1 MRKPPCCLPPSALGV
16 LSIVGLFLAHDFIHL
31 QITAGGDVTSANR
44 AGAAVEYIAVHPNAS
59 IAEDVVSIE
68 HSPDLAKI
76 TVALRPDARCRRPFL
91 RGRLSGPA
99 VVVVKDWRYSYSNV
113 FHKHGREDGKTTN
126 NDNATFVVE
135 ATYPTPP
142 VVGTYFLELIVVFCE
157 NFLMFP
163 PSMIPTN
170 ASSSMGD
177 QREREVVWN
186 NSYNFAQTCTED
198 AARRQLSSPNA
209 TITVLA
215 TTLSEGG
222 TPPGFWIH
230 KHDTMIK
237 PLFTRYQLASC
248 YRKETPDCLP
258 PITSVDP
265 FREYYFESSEQ
276 ATSSSTSTGTAES
289 SSNII
294 ICVVGSSHA
303 RNMAQ
308 RLTEAVDVTQRM
320 NVAIQ
325 YHDFRMPY
333 QVTSNAVRSMI
344 SDNGCQRLI
353 ISVGQW
359 AAGKRF
365 KVNGDGPYTLARF
378 HDEYRQMA
386 RRLYDAFPTLP
397 TVYRSINYN
406 PLGGLIGACPP
417 TDWRSPAVIDGYNAA
432 IRHVVEELHNHTAMN
447 NTISGGG
454 GKGGANHVVQFVDTD
469 FLVGPM
475 WDAASDWCH
484 LDTPLVLLQGVY
496 IVQKALLLGTQE
508 FVRDT

>member
-1 MRKPPCCLPPSALGV
+1 V
-16 LSIVGLFLAHDFIHL
+16 LSIVGLFIAHNLIHQL
-31 QITAGGDVTSANR
+31 ITAVGDVTLANHR
-44 AGAAVEYIAVHPNAS
+44 AGGGAAVEYIVVHPNAS
-59 IAEDVVSIE
+59 IVEDVVSIE
-68 HSPDLAKI
+68 HDPDHTKI
-76 TVALRPDARCRRPFL
+76 SVVLRHDARCRRPFL

-99 VVVVKDWRYSYSNV
+99 MVVVKDWRYRDD
-113 FHKHGREDGKTTN
+113 KKTTN

-142 VVGTYFLELIVVFCE
+142 EVGTYFLELIVVFCE
-157 NFLMFP
+157 NILIFTP

-170 ASSSMGD
+170 NASSSSMGD
-177 QREREVVWN
+177 PRERETVWN

-198 AARRQLSSPNA
+198 ASRRQLTSPNA

-215 TTLSEGG
+215 TLASDEGG
-222 TPPGFWIH
+222 IPPPGFWIH
-230 KHDTMIK
+230 KHETMMK
-237 PLFTRYQLASC
+237 PLFTRYQLATC
-248 YRKETPDCLP
+248 YRKDTPECLP
-258 PITSVDP
+258 PITSVEP

-276 ATSSSTSTGTAES
+276 ATTSSTSTGTAES

-294 ICVVGSSHA
+294 ICIVGSSHA

-320 NVAIQ
+320 NDAIQ

-344 SDNGCQRLI
+344 SDNRCQRLI

-432 IRHVVEELHNHTAMN
+432 IRHVVEELHNDTAMN
-447 NTISGGG
+447 NSSSSGGG
-454 GKGGANHVVQFVDTD
+454 GKGSANHVVQFVDTD

-484 LDTPLVLLQGVY
+484 LDPPLALLQGVY
-496 IVQKALLLGTQE
+496 IIQKALLLGTQE
-508 FVRDT
+508 FVSDT